1 MVVAMV
7 YTISDLG
14 TTWKKSIRFRLIRRL
29 RRTMGHSSIS
39 VSGEYGRIVGSAY
52 DQSILLN
59 YAETKTWCSVE
70 NRFFVDF
77 FARHG
82 RGTYLD
88 IGANIGLT
96 TIPVARNPAVAC
108 LAFEPEPRNFHYL
121 KRNIRTNCP
130 RGNVRLFQL
139 ALSDRCG
146 KSKLALSPTNKGDH
160 RLVMGRCASTLRGA
174 ISSVSVD
181 VARLDDIVQGFDLPL
196 AAKLVAQGSEV
207 HILAGGHNTLA
218 RAEALVFEFCPYLLA
233 AAQPDWR
240 FLYDFLRHHFVDAAL
255 IPGGCRTE
263 LSWRPMAILVEDMQT
278 LMRNSM
284 AMPEAYFH
292 IFVRKGRPDPHLR
305 QRQP

>member
-1 MVVAMV
+1 MVCM
-7 YTISDLG
+7 I
-14 TTWKKSIRFRLIRRL
+14 TTLETAWKKYSPFRL
-29 RRTMGHSSIS
+29 RRKLRRAMGHSSIS
-39 VSGEYGRIVGSAY
+39 VSGEYGRIVGSVF
-52 DQSILLN
+52 DQSIVLN
-59 YAETKTWCSVE
+59 YAEKRTWCSVE

-96 TIPVARNPAVAC
+96 TIPVARNPAVTC
-108 LAFEPEPRNFHYL
+108 LAFEPEPSNFGYL

-139 ALSDRCG
+139 ALSDHFG
-146 KSKLALSPTNKGDH
+146 KSNLTLSPTNKGDH
-160 RLVMGRCASTLRGA
+160 RLEMGGCTSAVSGPL
-174 ISSVSVD
+174 SSVSVD
-181 VARLDDIVQGFDLPL
+181 VARLDDIVQGFDSPL
-196 AAKLVAQGSEV
+196 AAKVVAQGSEV

-218 RAEALVFEFCPYLLA
+218 RAEALVFEFYPYLLA
-233 AAQPDWR
+233 AAEPDWP

-255 IPGGCRTE
+255 IPGGYRGE

-292 IFVRKGRPDPHLR
+292 IFVRKDRPDPHL
-305 QRQP
+305 